1 MPPIHH
7 LLHSQLLGEMV
18 LVRNFAIIGTIMTAY
33 TGLLLELLKVPSLRI
48 TCFFCYS
55 NAHSKPMQACSKI
68 GSVHKKNEDIF
79 DAAIVAPPHTLRVTG
94 NKSFHHKYGEKKYG
108 TCWSIFWGFRF
119 AANPKARS
127 CTFTRLLHCNIM
139 LVKKGRLYCFFA
151 RPF

>member
-1 MPPIHH
+1 MFQAQKKSAKFGVAIYATDTP
-7 LLHSQLLGEMV
+7 LTTLTASGEMV

-33 TGLLLELLKVPSLRI
+33 KGLLLELLKVPSLRI

-79 DAAIVAPPHTLRVTG
+79 DAATVAPPHTLSVTG

-108 TCWSIFWGFRF
+108 TCWSIF
-119 AANPKARS
+119 
-127 CTFTRLLHCNIM
+127 
-139 LVKKGRLYCFFA
+139 
-151 RPF
+151 